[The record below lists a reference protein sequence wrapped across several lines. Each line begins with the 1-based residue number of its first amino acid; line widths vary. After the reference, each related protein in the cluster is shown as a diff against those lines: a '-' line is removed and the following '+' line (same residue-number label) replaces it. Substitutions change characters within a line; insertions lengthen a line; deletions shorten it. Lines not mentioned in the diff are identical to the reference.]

1 MLFRCW
7 GREEDG
13 RHIDLNRELRR
24 QEQFGDR
31 RIWQRR
37 DQITEYLHLEKWL
50 LNPEQVSKWVNEEK
64 PQKDLQSD

>member
-24 QEQFGDR
+24 REQFGDR
-31 RIWQRR
+31 RIWQRM

-50 LNPEQVSKWVNEEK
+50 LNPEQVSKWVNEEN